1 LVGGTAVFGFQLLF
15 LLANSLRIYHR
26 FALTQDFASYYQA
39 WFLIV
44 HGHFSPYDSIF
55 GMPFLKSHFELLL
68 WPLSLIYWLYPH
80 GVTLLWLQDLAMVG
94 AEIVALL
101 WALDAMDRHPDLGLP
116 PRVVASAGMVALL
129 VLNPWF
135 YRSAAFDFHLEA
147 FATLFAVLAARNMY
161 GGRAPP
167 GPALGGCTPPLRR
180 SRRALRCG
188 SRALCNSL
196 GSLTSPDG
204 RCGPRSR
211 DGMDHRTLLR
221 QVQRRIGPQ

>member
-1 LVGGTAVFGFQLLF
+1 VVERASIPIELDNPGAIVKTGKARWRRMILVGGTAVFGFQLLF

-39 WFLIV
+39 WFLIA

-68 WPLSLIYWLYPH
+68 WPLFLIYWLYPH

-161 GGRAPP
+161 GGRHPRALLWVAVLLLC
-167 GPALGGCTPPLRR
+167 GDLGGLY
-180 SRRALRCG
+180 AAG
-188 SRALCNSL
+188 L
-196 GSLTSPDG
+196 GLSAILSG
-204 RCGPRSR
+204 R
-211 DGMDHRTLLR
+211 
-221 QVQRRIGPQ
+221 